1 MKEATMFCPRCGL
14 GQPTDHRFCA
24 GCGAVLP
31 THLLPPGARKVS
43 QWFLGIP
50 VVAEDPPNGALRV
63 SRYLEEIEVSAPEG
77 SVRVPAHH
85 VRFSIWHGDRAVA
98 AVSIPEHEAEEL
110 ARFIEAPIPDA
121 GDRRD
126 TPVV

>member
-1 MKEATMFCPRCGL
+1 
-14 GQPTDHRFCA
+14 
-24 GCGAVLP
+24 
-31 THLLPPGARKVS
+31 
-43 QWFLGIP
+43 
-50 VVAEDPPNGALRV
+50 
-63 SRYLEEIEVSAPEG
+63 
-77 SVRVPAHH
+77 